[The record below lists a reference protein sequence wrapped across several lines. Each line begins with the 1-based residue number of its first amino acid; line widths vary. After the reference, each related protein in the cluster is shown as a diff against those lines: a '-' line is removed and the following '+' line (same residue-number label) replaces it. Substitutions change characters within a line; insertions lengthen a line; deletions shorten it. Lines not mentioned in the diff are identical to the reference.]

1 MFGPAALAIRIALYA
16 IGGALTWTG
25 AVTMTG
31 ADNACINIPLLAE
44 TLAGGT
50 ATIVGGVG
58 TVLGSFVWSRFASR
72 KPGGVT

>member
-1 MFGPAALAIRIALYA
+1 MFGATALALRVALYA

-44 TLAGGT
+44 TISGG
-50 ATIVGGVG
+50 AAAAFGGVG
-58 TVLGSFVWSRFASR
+58 TIIGSFAWSRFVKA
-72 KPGGVT
+72 KGGKT

>member
-1 MFGPAALAIRIALYA
+1 MTGAIALGLRIALYA

-31 ADNACINIPLLAE
+31 ADHACINIPLLAE

-50 ATIVGGVG
+50 AGMVGGAG
-58 TVLGSFVWSRFASR
+58 AILGSFAWSRIAKAR
-72 KPGGVT
+72 GGVT

>member
-16 IGGALTWTG
+16 IGGAL
-25 AVTMTG
+25 TG